1 MDPLSKA
8 LGVAAFC
15 AVAATSSGAAAEVSL
30 WVLDGAG
37 AARPAAG
44 ARASLQRTPPAPLP
58 EDVTQPDG
66 DPDALRYVLVGPI
79 DALPSVVDLTSRDEA
94 GEDLASL
101 RSVPLMALPCPAAI
115 RRRAADSCAA
125 TDPIRVVADDIDRR
139 HPLVSSRSIQAVLG
153 GRIAL
158 SSGGRSFGALPVAGP
173 RHTPAGP
180 IERLRGKLRF
190 VFVRLAP
197 GGNAPMGGNDDG
209 AREAARE
216 ALRRVNGM
224 WGACGISFGGA
235 ADVTIVDPPPSHLLS
250 IGCGHGLPASGGV
263 ISVRIGAKTIW
274 ARSDRGM
281 RPREVARRMAAELE
295 KNGFRVALSDNPR
308 SAAAAGGSTDLSVR
322 DARGELVAL
331 LPPARGPVSSDATLG
346 ACIGTVDLEDGLQHF
361 GDVDAMVGTVEERTL
376 IKAYDDLDPT
386 TIEVVLVPG
395 FARGGRIGESFIGA
409 DGGSIRNV
417 VVVDRAGIRSNQSS
431 FTLAHELGHVLLD
444 DPGHPDDFGIDTPTQ
459 LMDADAADP
468 TAFGPRRLSL
478 AECARAL
485 RQSGPGASN
494 PLLTPWPLE

>member
-1 MDPLSKA
+1 MSKWSS
-8 LGVAAFC
+8 VAAFC
-15 AVAATSSGAAAEVSL
+15 LIAATSRAAAAEVSL
-30 WVLDGAG
+30 WVVDGAG
-37 AARPAAG
+37 AVRRGAD
-44 ARASLQRTPPAPLP
+44 ARASLQRTPPTPLP
-58 EDVTQPDG
+58 KDVTQADG
-66 DPDALRYVLVGPI
+66 DPDALRYMLVGSI
-79 DALPSVVDLTSRDEA
+79 DALPSVVDLSSTDER
-94 GEDLASL
+94 GQDVASL
-101 RSVPLMALPCPAAI
+101 RSVPLTAMPCPSGVE
-115 RRRAADSCAA
+115 RRASDSCAL
-125 TDPIRVVADDIDRR
+125 TEPIRAVSDDIDRR

-153 GRIAL
+153 GSIAIVSHGATL
-158 SSGGRSFGALPVAGP
+158 GALRVAGP
-173 RHTPAGP
+173 RQTPAGP
-180 IERLRGKLRF
+180 IERLRAKLRF
-190 VFVRLAP
+190 VFVRLSP
-197 GGNAPMGGNDDG
+197 GGNAPMGGDDAG

-224 WGACGISFGGA
+224 WGACGISFGGE

-250 IGCGHGLPASGGV
+250 VGCGHGLPASGGV
-263 ISVRIGAKTIW
+263 VSVRIGSKTIW
-274 ARSDRGM
+274 ARSDRGLH
-281 RPREVARRMAAELE
+281 PSEVARRIAAELE
-295 KNGFRVALSDNPR
+295 KNGFSVTLSDNPR

-331 LPPARGPVSSDATLG
+331 LPPLSGPVSTDTTLS

-376 IKAYDDLDPT
+376 IKAYDDHDPT
-386 TIEVVLVPG
+386 TIDVILVPG

-444 DPGHPDDFGIDTPTQ
+444 DPGHPDDFGVDLPTR

-478 AECARAL
+478 EECARAL
-485 RQSGPGASN
+485 KQSGPGVAN
-494 PLLTPWPLE
+494 ELLTPWPLQ